1 VNPRLLIFDSPD
13 YARLSG
19 YQVGFF
25 PPGAHTAAGLVDL
38 PLNAF
43 LERRTFDLPPGEV
56 EAMGRTLVAP
66 IAGAGLST
74 PPGRVFT
81 YRVRG
86 VWTGGTTAWSDPSGP
101 FVRCPQ

>member
-1 VNPRLLIFDSPD
+1 RLLVFDSPD
-13 YARLSG
+13 HSRMTG

-25 PPGAHTAAGLVDL
+25 LPGAAAAAGIVNLGPD
-38 PLNAF
+38 AF
-43 LERRTFDLPPGEV
+43 LERLAFDLPPWEI

-66 IAGAGLST
+66 IASAGLST
-74 PPGRVFT
+74 PPGRAFT

-86 VWTGGTTAWSDPSGP
+86 VWAGGTTAWSGPSDP